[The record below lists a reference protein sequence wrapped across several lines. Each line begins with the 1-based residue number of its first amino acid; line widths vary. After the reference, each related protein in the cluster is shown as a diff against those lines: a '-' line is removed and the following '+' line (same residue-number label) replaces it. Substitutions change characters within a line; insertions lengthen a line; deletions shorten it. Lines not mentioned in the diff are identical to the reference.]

1 MPVEIKP
8 PKAQQ
13 AATSTAVRAGGGVV
27 LAATVLM
34 VVLLALLIYIPW
46 AFNPR
51 HAGGL
56 LAPGLIGSMLVSGI
70 GGFWML
76 AVTKRP
82 WWGLIPLITIASLM
96 VLWVFARAMAI
107 AGMH

>member
-1 MPVEIKP
+1 MPAELKP
-8 PKAQQ
+8 LETQPAE
-13 AATSTAVRAGGGVV
+13 TSTASRVGGSVV
-27 LAATVLM
+27 LVATVLM
-34 VVLLALLIYIPW
+34 VVLLALLIYMPW

-56 LAPGLIGSMLVSGI
+56 LAPGLIGCMLVSGI
-70 GGFWML
+70 GGFWMF
-76 AVTKRP
+76 AVTRRP
-82 WWGLIPLITIASLM
+82 RWGLIPLIAVASLV

>member
-1 MPVEIKP
+1 MLAEIKP
-8 PKAQQ
+8 VETQPVQ
-13 AATSTAVRAGGGVV
+13 TSTAARVVGSVV
-27 LAATVLM
+27 LVATVLM

-56 LAPGLIGSMLVSGI
+56 LAPGLIGSMLVSGV

-82 WWGLIPLITIASLM
+82 CWGVIPLITVASLV
-96 VLWVFARAMAI
+96 VLWVFARTMAI